1 MAYVYLVKLFGMHK
15 IGRTDN
21 FERRM
26 EQLQPAVLVAKKA
39 PTEAAIWR
47 QNFTSISSENGCH
60 SPNSFRSRRHRWNSA

>member
-26 EQLQPAVLVAKKA
+26 EQLQPAVLIAKKKHQ
-39 PTEAAIWR
+39 PE
-47 QNFTSISSENGCH
+47 
-60 SPNSFRSRRHRWNSA
+60 PRSRGRAS